1 MSDGLYSTRLRWSGG
16 PAGIGVARLHS
27 RSVPLMSPPV
37 IGGHQVHE
45 IDYVPAVRMYQVRR
59 ASFAPVQELTP
70 EEVAD
75 ADAVLR
81 AAHESVQVP

>member
-1 MSDGLYSTRLRWSGG
+1 
-16 PAGIGVARLHS
+16 
-27 RSVPLMSPPV
+27 MSPPV
-37 IGGHQVHE
+37 IGGHPVHE
-45 IDYVPAVRMYQVRR
+45 IDYVPEVRMYQVRR

-81 AAHESVQVP
+81 TAHQAQPA